1 MQKTNIKTVIGIMLL
16 ILVASTPIACAQ
28 AEEQADSSVV
38 KPIKDDSE
46 LDDSCIDSNHSH
58 NDWSSVDWGSSRWLL
73 DIEIERPTSYQKD
86 ELYFEPKNLTQSDIK
101 TAKQRYIDRLLEM
114 DEFKE
119 YSRDKLEETFVL
131 YSEVS
136 SSLVDAGN
144 VKDSSLSLD
153 IVSFDNGDTIKM
165 KMPATTNSC
174 LQKSSYNEGTIGIKA
189 LVPNVILTN
198 ANCDWSWVQDEVAS
212 QTITIHNYGTTTAKG
227 AISIVSLDEN
237 KGYVLFYENLGPGQD
252 GTVTIP
258 FYVDV
263 DLFPTVG
270 AKPISIRVYVQDG
283 DYFYLTSAPTISVP
297 MVEMYNNE
305 PGELEDPDN
314 GLSLQT
320 DDVSHHD
327 QYEIARRAAIA
338 GDGTISPYHTADTV
352 NSYVHQLMTY
362 DEDYFYISADH
373 TASDEY
379 LIDNG
384 FNGVCDEY
392 AVMNGGYLRS
402 LGIPTRRIA
411 INGTQNNNATAH
423 QFNEFWDGNN
433 WIHLDPQIEVLDY
446 PDVYVDGGMIVNNVA
461 RVHSADDGRSS
472 VDDTPVYTSRLLDSA
487 EDMIFDYPVGLLA
500 KYS

>member
-1 MQKTNIKTVIGIMLL
+1 MIFIVSI
-16 ILVASTPIACAQ
+16 PIACAQ

-38 KPIKDDSE
+38 KPIKDDLG
-46 LDDSCIDSNHSH
+46 LDDGCINSNSTHT
-58 NDWSSVDWGSSRWLL
+58 DWSSVDWGSSRWLL

-86 ELYFEPKNLTQSDIK
+86 EFYFEPKNLTQFEIEA
-101 TAKQRYIDRLLEM
+101 AKERYIDRLLEM
-114 DEFKE
+114 EEFKE
-119 YSRDKLEETFVL
+119 YSRDELEKTFVL
-131 YSEVS
+131 HSEVS

-144 VKDSSLSLD
+144 VKDSLISLD
-153 IVSFDNGDTIKM
+153 IVSFDSGDVVKM
-165 KMPATTNSC
+165 KMPSATSSY
-174 LQKSSYNEGTIGIKA
+174 LQKETIGTKA

-198 ANCDWSWVQDEVAS
+198 ANCDWSWVQDEIAS

-283 DYFYLTSAPTISVP
+283 DEFYLTSAPTISAP
-297 MVEMYNNE
+297 MVEMYNNG
-305 PGELEDPDN
+305 PGEIEDPDN

-373 TASDEY
+373 TASDEF
-379 LIDNG
+379 LINNG

-392 AVMNGGYLRS
+392 AVMNGAYLRA

-433 WIHLDPQIEVLDY
+433 WIHLDPQIEILDY
-446 PDVYVDGGMIVNNVA
+446 PSVYADQGIIVNNAA
-461 RVHSADDGRSS
+461 RIHSADDGKSA
-472 VDDTPVYTSRLLDSA
+472 VDDTPVFTVGLLDSA
-487 EDMIFDYPVGLLA
+487 EDMTFDYPAGLLA
-500 KYS
+500 RYS